1 MQPASHPS
9 AVRYPESQS
18 EDTANPNGPGGE
30 DFLVQSELADLLY
43 SSPWPVTT
51 NIVTTLISVGL
62 LSLTFHTPLFL
73 SWGVSTVGICM
84 IRVFLWR
91 IYRQHRGDADFD
103 PEAWMRRFTYFAA
116 ATGCQWGSL
125 AMTVTLLS
133 SAPSDVFVPII
144 IAGLAGGMASG
155 YTAHVPVVDA
165 FVWPVVLPLIVLTIG
180 IGDVPHIA
188 LGILYLAFVVN
199 LSLMARRSF
208 HTLLQTLKAKKE
220 KEHLVAELAE
230 ANHQAQAA
238 LRAKSEF
245 LANMSHELRTPLN
258 AVIGF
263 SEIIS
268 HEVLGPIGNRK
279 YLEYAVDLYN
289 SGTYLLQLI
298 NDILD
303 LTKIGTGRLNLDDDL
318 LDVADLIE
326 SCVRMMQH
334 RAEAQGVT
342 LFQTV
347 SPEIRAIRGD
357 ERRLRQ
363 IVLNLLSNSIR
374 FTPAGGT
381 VAVKAWLERDRLVI
395 EVKDTGVGI
404 AEEDLQIVF
413 EPFGQMGNAF
423 DRKGGGSGLGLPLTK
438 KLVEMHQ
445 GTLEINSVRDSGTSV
460 RLNFPPHRVV
470 GAQRSTGSLSAA

>member
-9 AVRYPESQS
+9 AVRFPESRS
-18 EDTANPNGPGGE
+18 EDIANPNGPGGE

-62 LSLTFHTPLFL
+62 LSLTFKTPLFL

-165 FVWPVVLPLIVLTIG
+165 FVWPVVLPLIVLTMG

-220 KEHLVAELAE
+220 KEHLVADLAE

-245 LANMSHELRTPLN
+245 LANMSHELRTP
-258 AVIGF
+258 
-263 SEIIS
+263 
-268 HEVLGPIGNRK
+268 
-279 YLEYAVDLYN
+279 
-289 SGTYLLQLI
+289 
-298 NDILD
+298 
-303 LTKIGTGRLNLDDDL
+303 
-318 LDVADLIE
+318 
-326 SCVRMMQH
+326 
-334 RAEAQGVT
+334 
-342 LFQTV
+342 
-347 SPEIRAIRGD
+347 
-357 ERRLRQ
+357 
-363 IVLNLLSNSIR
+363 
-374 FTPAGGT
+374 
-381 VAVKAWLERDRLVI
+381 
-395 EVKDTGVGI
+395 
-404 AEEDLQIVF
+404 
-413 EPFGQMGNAF
+413 
-423 DRKGGGSGLGLPLTK
+423 
-438 KLVEMHQ
+438 
-445 GTLEINSVRDSGTSV
+445 
-460 RLNFPPHRVV
+460 
-470 GAQRSTGSLSAA
+470 